1 MMNFQMKM
9 ENRGYEEDSLNLED
23 HQHTPQEQ
31 EVDVERSETPDTHV
45 YEDII
50 VGMEKQVPSVF
61 DNRLEMSCTTDD
73 SQRTFQRN
81 LTLPLRRNSAFNK
94 EEITRYSVRVTSTE
108 KNPVSRENKQSD
120 DSLMEI
126 SEKPRRRRKKDCKH
140 CKMKASEEART
151 QRYVERNATVLEP
164 IFTIPDGRLPGFAV
178 AGQNGCCV
186 NTCTVF
192 AIANGQVGGI
202 CGGGFYDRKL
212 LNYDKAEGEPR
223 LVTLEEDRALL
234 TPPKHRTGMK
244 VNSIYSQDQWRVK
257 DPGGFVGE
265 FKEQS
270 FQRAYSLPTR
280 TQSPSS
286 QNRVNLRR
294 SVRGEPPPQPAR
306 LRKNRHGWTLHFAR
320 PLDGTGCTKSIIL
333 LLITVLALLGIGA
346 IALYIVFEP
355 EKLQIIQQYLRS
367 GENPTTNVTSHP
379 LMIGTNSPE
388 ESTPLPSLV
397 QLPSTTNIPLPEFT
411 TTVTEPQETETPVP
425 PSVITP
431 MNITR
436 HCDDCYKGEVCVA
449 LVDEDVPVCR
459 IGLDSADPTGC
470 AGLCVVNRQKCHRL
484 DIDAFRCVEVEHD
497 CLEGE
502 WTCSNSLCIPT
513 VKRCDGHMNCYDHSD
528 EYNCKCDPQTHFQCG
543 NETSC
548 LPLEKRCDGKIDC
561 WDATDEINCT
571 LGDDLGWSCPSS
583 NEYTCSNGQ
592 CILKSRF
599 CDGLRDCTDGSD
611 EPRGCRGRCN
621 KQEFTCRNGRCITRN
636 LKCNGIDD
644 CGDGSDEL
652 HCRDRATPSSIR
664 RQRR

>member
-1 MMNFQMKM
+1 MTDYHFKM
-9 ENRGYEEDSLNLED
+9 ENRGYEDDSLNLED
-23 HQHTPQEQ
+23 QHIHQQQ
-31 EVDVERSETPDTHV
+31 EVTIKVSETPDTHV

-50 VGMEKQVPSVF
+50 IGMDSPNKSVF
-61 DNRLEMSCTTDD
+61 DNRLEMSCT
-73 SQRTFQRN
+73 SQGVLQRN
-81 LTLPLRRNSAFNK
+81 LTLPLRRNSELNK
-94 EEITRYSVRVTSTE
+94 DEITRYSVRVTSTE
-108 KNPVSRENKQSD
+108 RNPMPRESKLSD
-120 DSLMEI
+120 DSLMDM

-140 CKMKASEEART
+140 CKMKANEEAKSN
-151 QRYVERNATVLEP
+151 RYVDSGRNPTANSIQP
-164 IFTIPDGRLPGFAV
+164 IFTIPDGRLPGF
-178 AGQNGCCV
+178 GIPTSQNSCCV
-186 NTCTVF
+186 NSCAVF
-192 AIANGQVGGI
+192 AIGN
-202 CGGGFYDRKL
+202 GGFYDRKVMS
-212 LNYDKAEGEPR
+212 YDKNEVEPR
-223 LVTLEEDRALL
+223 LTTLGEDRALI

-244 VNSIYSQDQWRVK
+244 VNSIYSQDQWKAK
-257 DPGGFVGE
+257 DHGGIVAE
-265 FKEQS
+265 FKDQA

-286 QNRVNLRR
+286 QNRLNLRR

-333 LLITVLALLGIGA
+333 LLIAVLALLGIGA

-367 GENPTTNVTSHP
+367 SEQSPHPDNVTTPVKH
-379 LMIGTNSPE
+379 LMETARPVE
-388 ESTPLPSLV
+388 TTPLPSFV
-397 QLPSTTNIPLPEFT
+397 QVPSTTNIPLPEFS
-411 TTVTEPQETETPVP
+411 TTVTESQETETPVS

-459 IGLDSADPTGC
+459 IALDSMDPTGC
-470 AGLCVVNRQKCHRL
+470 AGLCIVNRQKCHRL
-484 DIDAFRCVEVEHD
+484 DVDAFRCVEVQHN
-497 CLEGE
+497 CLDNE
-502 WTCSNSLCIPT
+502 WTCSNSLCIPS

-528 EYNCKCDPQTHFQCG
+528 EYNCNCDLQTHFQCG

-599 CDGLRDCTDGSD
+599 CDGLRDCTDGTD

-621 KQEFTCRNGRCITRN
+621 KHEFTCRNGRCITRN
-636 LKCNGIDD
+636 FKCNGIDD
-644 CGDGSDEL
+644 CGDESDEQ
-652 HCRDRATPSSIR
+652 HCRDRPTPSSIR
-664 RQRR
+664 RQR